1 MWVGCARE
9 KSARSAEELLPEPA
23 QGALVTA
30 PLAGMAQDAAA
41 LLQRAGGLPGGE
53 QLGEARRQVAAQLGF
68 DPLSREGQLAAGLD
82 PDRAAA
88 LVLLPGSGRPGW
100 VAALPLTKPDLFAQT
115 LDRLLRERAAFA
127 SRHDEARGKARVAV
141 YSREGEPERVAFAV
155 LRGYGVLAR
164 GPDPASDVAAAAE
177 RAPERSLAHDS
188 RLAAARKQLGGQD
201 LTIFAPAGSGLLRR
215 LTSRPLPGDLAIG
228 LTGTAG
234 GLSSKLFFQAPPPE
248 AQRIQAA
255 VPGGAGGL
263 ARFLPQDAPLIAR
276 AGLQPAEVLREA
288 RRVPEL
294 DQLVAQIGEP
304 VAQEIAASLLPGAV
318 VSVGLSPHANLG
330 TVVDF
335 GFLDWRRRSPFETFQ
350 VVALA
355 PVGDEKR
362 LQRALTNVAATLPKL
377 GAKATSVVSAS
388 VHADTFVAGW
398 KVRYPAG
405 PGPEFGIAR
414 LYGKTVVAYLI
425 GGGIEIDDLKEDP
438 PTVPALGQDAGAAVL
453 LDLGKLA
460 EKVRGLP
467 ETAYGSGPQ
476 AYVARSL
483 VSQVV
488 DPLAPLRFTATALPG
503 AQGVSAQIDLAIAP
517 GKP

>member
-88 LVLLPGSGRPGW
+88 LVLLPGSGRAGW

-234 GLSSKLFFQAPPPE
+234 GLSSKLFFQASPPE

-276 AGLQPAEVLREA
+276 AGLQPAEVLRGQREFNAPLLSRSHQRQGGLELA
-288 RRVPEL
+288 RLLRR
-294 DQLVAQIGEP
+294 P
-304 VAQEIAASLLPGAV
+304 VAVQPVPHRQQRRAADLTRPYRKIA
-318 VSVGLSPHANLG
+318 
-330 TVVDF
+330 F
-335 GFLDWRRRSPFETFQ
+335 
-350 VVALA
+350 
-355 PVGDEKR
+355 DEKR

-388 VHADTFVAGW
+388 VHADTLVAGW

-414 LYGKTVVAYLI
+414 LHGKTVVAYLI

-488 DPLAPLRFTATALPG
+488 DP
-503 AQGVSAQIDLAIAP
+503 AIH
-517 GKP
+517 

>member
-1 MWVGCARE
+1 MW
-9 KSARSAEELLPEPA
+9 
-23 QGALVTA
+23 
-30 PLAGMAQDAAA
+30 
-41 LLQRAGGLPGGE
+41 
-53 QLGEARRQVAAQLGF
+53 
-68 DPLSREGQLAAGLD
+68 
-82 PDRAAA
+82 
-88 LVLLPGSGRPGW
+88 
-100 VAALPLTKPDLFAQT
+100 
-115 LDRLLRERAAFA
+115 
-127 SRHDEARGKARVAV
+127 
-141 YSREGEPERVAFAV
+141 
-155 LRGYGVLAR
+155 
-164 GPDPASDVAAAAE
+164 
-177 RAPERSLAHDS
+177 
-188 RLAAARKQLGGQD
+188 
-201 LTIFAPAGSGLLRR
+201 
-215 LTSRPLPGDLAIG
+215 
-228 LTGTAG
+228 
-234 GLSSKLFFQAPPPE
+234 SS
-248 AQRIQAA
+248 
-255 VPGGAGGL
+255 V
-263 ARFLPQDAPLIAR
+263 
-276 AGLQPAEVLREA
+276 
-288 RRVPEL
+288 
-294 DQLVAQIGEP
+294 
-304 VAQEIAASLLPGAV
+304 LLPGAV

-488 DPLAPLRFTATALPG
+488 DPMAPLRFTATALPG